1 MPQKQEKNYFS
12 WIDLIKSIWFLWDF
26 GKARKK
32 YLLLFILLF
41 FILLY
46 SIVPAL
52 IVGKIVSFFTNYLK
66 GDSLMPLYFYSAL
79 LGVSYAAVSLARLK
93 VKKSLTLLRNNTEYH
108 IRVKGFEIFAA
119 EPLFDSKD
127 ETTGEKTQKI
137 HNGTASFNDFFHLLT
152 NNILS
157 FSASLIGI
165 ISVFIFLSPV
175 FAAFFAVYFC
185 VFFIILNIFYKKISN
200 LSTERN
206 KALEQAS
213 GMYVEGLSNILVL
226 KASGSEKAFQSRII
240 TKENITKEF
249 KDKIVSTA
257 NNQWKTFQVW
267 NGMGMAVFLLLVGR
281 GIITGSLT
289 IAEIVIFF
297 SYLEKLIAAADNFMS
312 IYSGFIESKTGIG
325 RLMDIFHKD
334 ISQKGGD
341 SPFPLKWKKII
352 ITDGNF
358 FYANRDSGINKINME
373 IRNGEQIGIA
383 GETGSGKST
392 IAKVLLGLYPLNSG
406 KYFIDNI
413 DFYKVKLEEIK
424 KNISIVLQETE
435 MFSLS
440 VEENITLLRKIN
452 PETFEKAVRTAE
464 LEELIEK
471 LPQRLSTLIGEKGYR
486 LSGGERQR
494 IGIAR
499 ALCAESQILIL
510 DEATSSLDGKTER
523 LIYEHLEKEFSNK
536 TVIIIAHRVDTL
548 NSVDKI
554 YIFHNGHIVEDGKF
568 KELQMNPNSFFN
580 RIYPHTQ

>member
-1 MPQKQEKNYFS
+1 M
-12 WIDLIKSIWFLWDF
+12 
-26 GKARKK
+26 
-32 YLLLFILLF
+32 
-41 FILLY
+41 
-46 SIVPAL
+46 
-52 IVGKIVSFFTNYLK
+52 
-66 GDSLMPLYFYSAL
+66 
-79 LGVSYAAVSLARLK
+79 
-93 VKKSLTLLRNNTEYH
+93 
-108 IRVKGFEIFAA
+108 KGFEILAA
-119 EPLFDSKD
+119 ESLLNSKD

-137 HNGTASFNDFFHLLT
+137 QNGTVSFNDFFHLLT
-152 NNILS
+152 NNIFS

-175 FAAFFAVYFC
+175 FAAFFVIYFC

-200 LSTERN
+200 LSAERN

-249 KDKIVSTA
+249 KNKIVSVA

-267 NGMGMAVFLLLVGR
+267 NGMGMGIFLLLVGR

-297 SYLEKLIAAADNFMS
+297 SYLEKLITAADNFMS
-312 IYSGFIESKTGIG
+312 IYSGFIESKAGIE

-341 SPFPLKWKKII
+341 LLFPEKWEKILI
-352 ITDGNF
+352 KNGSF
-358 FYANRDSGINKINME
+358 SYENRNSGIDKVNFE
-373 IRNGEQIGIA
+373 IQNGQQIGIA

-392 IAKVLLGLYPLNSG
+392 IAKVLLGLYSLNSG

-413 DFYKVKLEEIK
+413 DFYKIKSEEIK
-424 KNISIVLQETE
+424 KSISIVLQETE

-440 VEENITLLRKIN
+440 IEENITLLRKIN
-452 PETFEKAVRTAE
+452 PEIFEKAVRTAE

-471 LPQRLSTLIGEKGYR
+471 LPQGLSTLIGEKGYR

-523 LIYEHLEKEFSNK
+523 LIYEHLEKEFPNK
-536 TVIIIAHRVDTL
+536 TIIIIAHRVNTL
-548 NSVDKI
+548 NNTDKI
-554 YIFHNGHIVEDGKF
+554 YIFHNGQIAEEGNF
-568 KELQMNPNSFFN
+568 KELQMNSNSFFN
-580 RIYPHTQ
+580 RIYPHT